1 MTARPT
7 AAVCPA
13 CGASASGKFCSAC
26 GASLEPRS
34 CVRCRAALGA
44 QARFCHRC
52 GHPVGADGRAS
63 GSERTA
69 WIVAG
74 TLSALLVGVIVYTVA
89 TQEPAP
95 RIPDMA
101 NVGAAVGDTTAQ
113 AGAAPDISQLTPR
126 ERFDRLFNRIMQAA
140 EQGDT
145 AEVRRFTPMALGAYA
160 QLDTVD
166 VDARYHAAVI
176 RLQIGDIAGAH
187 ALADTILEQ
196 SPDHLFGYLV
206 RGTAATL
213 GDDPGARAQAEREFL
228 RRYDREMAAGRPEY
242 RDHAAV
248 IAEFRRTA
256 GEAHGGTGGRRDS
269 GTGGQ
274 RDSETAG
281 R

>member
-1 MTARPT
+1 MTPPPT

-26 GASLEPRS
+26 GASLLPRS
-34 CVRCRAALGA
+34 CVRCRAPLSA

-52 GHPVGADGRAS
+52 GHPVGVGGRAS
-63 GSERTA
+63 SSERSA
-69 WIVAG
+69 WIFAG
-74 TLSALLVGVIVYTVA
+74 TLSAVLVSVIVYNVVS
-89 TQEPAP
+89 QDPAP

-101 NVGAAVGDTTAQ
+101 NAGAVAGDSTPSMA
-113 AGAAPDISQLTPR
+113 AAPDISQMTPR
-126 ERFDRLFNRIMQAA
+126 ERFDRLYNRIMQAA
-140 EQGDT
+140 ERGDT
-145 AEVRRFTPMALGAYA
+145 TEVRRFTPMALGAYA

-176 RLQIGDIAGAH
+176 HLQTGDIAAAH

-196 SPDHLFGYLV
+196 APDHLFGYLV

-213 GDDPGARAQAEREFL
+213 SDDPGARTQTEREFL

-242 RDHAAV
+242 RDHAPV
-248 IAEFRRTA
+248 IEEFRK
-256 GEAHGGTGGRRDS
+256 
-269 GTGGQ
+269 
-274 RDSETAG
+274 TAG

>member
-1 MTARPT
+1 MTASPT

-34 CVRCRAALGA
+34 CVRCRASLGA

-52 GHPVGADGRAS
+52 GHPVGAEVSGS
-63 GSERTA
+63 GSERSA
-69 WIVAG
+69 WIFAA
-74 TLSALLVGVIVYTVA
+74 TMSALLVGVIIYNVVTE
-89 TQEPAP
+89 QPAP

-101 NVGAAVGDTTAQ
+101 NVGAAAGDTTAR

-126 ERFDRLFNRIMQAA
+126 ERFDRLFNRVMQAA
-140 EQGDT
+140 DQGDT
-145 AEVRRFTPMALGAYA
+145 AQVQRFSPMALGAYA

-176 RLQIGDIAGAH
+176 RLQTGDIAGAH

-213 GDDPGARAQAEREFL
+213 ADDPGARTQAEREFL
-228 RRYDREMAAGRPEY
+228 RRYDREIAAGRPEY
-242 RDHAAV
+242 RDHAPV
-248 IAEFRRTA
+248 LEEFRR
-256 GEAHGGTGGRRDS
+256 EAAGRRDS
-269 GTGGQ
+269 L
-274 RDSETAG
+274 TAG
-281 R
+281 RRSAP